1 MVTFVVN
8 RTLLRDPRR
17 FLRRCRLA
25 ADDRG
30 WKPWFV
36 PTSEAEDGLA
46 LTRRAVAAGAS
57 LVFAVGGDGTVRACA
72 EALAGTGVPLAIVP
86 LGTANL
92 TARAL
97 GVPARADRAVDAG
110 FDGQRP
116 PDRPG
121 PARRDRQGRDRL
133 DGTGVDMTSRSG
145 TEGRATRF
153 AAMAGIGLDAA
164 VVEAADE
171 QLKRRLGWVAYAVS
185 GVTRLSLP
193 PRDFTVRLDDAE
205 PLRRRAR
212 CVVVAN
218 AGLLPGGFT
227 LLPGARLDDGLL
239 DVGILAPAGTWGWV
253 RVAGRVLA
261 RGRRQDHSLER
272 FQARRVQVS
281 ADVKLPRQVDG
292 EIVAPGQTLSVS
304 VCPGVLVV
312 RQAAADARR
321 AVRGRDPRGLRDLTV
336 LIGLGGGLD
345 ADRAQPRG
353 VALVQGG
360 VGADLLR
367 VGLALRGLVPVTPGH
382 GGWVDLGPV
391 DERGVALQD
400 RVPPVLG
407 DPQRHRGHPAGVAD
421 DDPAVGVDPAGAGV
435 GRAGGGHAG
444 AARGGEPGAALER
457 PDEDLGGLERE
468 QHRQVRPGREHVR
481 PGRHPFPHRDQVG
494 LDVLVDDGD

>member
-1 MVTFVVN
+1 VVAFVVN

-17 FLRRCRLA
+17 FLRSCRLA

-57 LVFAVGGDGTVRACA
+57 LVFAAGGDGTVRACA

-97 GVPARADRAVDAG
+97 GVPARADRAVGAG
-110 FDGQRP
+110 FDG
-116 PDRPG
+116 
-121 PARRDRQGRDRL
+121 RDRRIDLALLDGLDGL
-133 DGTGVDMTSRSG
+133 DGTGADMTSRSG
-145 TEGRATRF
+145 TEGSATMF

-164 VVEAADE
+164 VVEAAGE
-171 QLKRRLGWVAYAVS
+171 QLKRRLGWVAYGVA

-227 LLPGARLDDGLL
+227 LLPEARLDDGLL
-239 DVGILAPAGTWGWV
+239 DVGILAPSGTWGWV

-261 RGRRQDHSLER
+261 RGRSQDRSLER
-272 FQARRVQVS
+272 FQARRIRVS
-281 ADVKLPRQVDG
+281 ADVELPRQVDG

-312 RQAAADARR
+312 RQ
-321 AVRGRDPRGLRDLTV
+321 P
-336 LIGLGGGLD
+336 
-345 ADRAQPRG
+345 
-353 VALVQGG
+353 
-360 VGADLLR
+360 
-367 VGLALRGLVPVTPGH
+367 
-382 GGWVDLGPV
+382 
-391 DERGVALQD
+391 E
-400 RVPPVLG
+400 
-407 DPQRHRGHPAGVAD
+407 
-421 DDPAVGVDPAGAGV
+421 
-435 GRAGGGHAG
+435 
-444 AARGGEPGAALER
+444 
-457 PDEDLGGLERE
+457 
-468 QHRQVRPGREHVR
+468 
-481 PGRHPFPHRDQVG
+481 
-494 LDVLVDDGD
+494 

>member
-1 MVTFVVN
+1 MPVVAFVVN
-8 RTLLRDPRR
+8 RTLLRDPRG
-17 FLRRCRLA
+17 FLRRCRRA
-25 ADDRG
+25 AGDRG
-30 WKPWFV
+30 WKPWFA

-46 LTRRAVAAGAS
+46 LTRRALADGAS
-57 LVFAVGGDGTVRACA
+57 LVFAAGGDGTVRACA

-97 GVPARADRAVDAG
+97 GVPTRAERALDAG
-110 FDGQRP
+110 FDG
-116 PDRPG
+116 
-121 PARRDRQGRDRL
+121 RDRRIDLALLEGPGVGNASG
-133 DGTGVDMTSRSG
+133 DGTRGGGASVDETGGGG
-145 TEGRATRF
+145 TERSATRF

-239 DVGILAPAGTWGWV
+239 DVGILAPAGSWGWV

-261 RGRRQDHSLER
+261 RGRRQDYSLER

-312 RQAAADARR
+312 RQ
-321 AVRGRDPRGLRDLTV
+321 P
-336 LIGLGGGLD
+336 
-345 ADRAQPRG
+345 
-353 VALVQGG
+353 
-360 VGADLLR
+360 
-367 VGLALRGLVPVTPGH
+367 
-382 GGWVDLGPV
+382 
-391 DERGVALQD
+391 E
-400 RVPPVLG
+400 
-407 DPQRHRGHPAGVAD
+407 
-421 DDPAVGVDPAGAGV
+421 
-435 GRAGGGHAG
+435 
-444 AARGGEPGAALER
+444 
-457 PDEDLGGLERE
+457 
-468 QHRQVRPGREHVR
+468 
-481 PGRHPFPHRDQVG
+481 
-494 LDVLVDDGD
+494 